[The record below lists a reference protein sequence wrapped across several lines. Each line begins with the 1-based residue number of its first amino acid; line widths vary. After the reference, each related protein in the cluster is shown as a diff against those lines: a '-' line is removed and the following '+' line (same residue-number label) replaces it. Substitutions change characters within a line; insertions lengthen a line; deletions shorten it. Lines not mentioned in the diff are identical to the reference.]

1 MPTLTAVY
9 LEDFSRV
16 ELEAGDLDP
25 EVVYSIQRST
35 DGGTT
40 WVPVR
45 GASNITDGGV
55 TIVYDYE
62 FAPNVENLYEL
73 VAPAVS
79 DTFERDTGPGG
90 LVLTGASGSYAS
102 TPDTAAL
109 DITGDI
115 DLRGVIALPD
125 YSTGAEQTIVAKY
138 GTTTNQRSYQARVTA
153 TGYLQGVFSTDGTAI
168 FNSISTIS
176 LYDAGKSDGDLIAWR
191 ITRVAATGVVTFY
204 LGNDPVILPDT
215 WEPMGATVAGTTGN
229 LFSGTAPLEVGSANS
244 GALTRATGTIVTV
257 RVLNGINGTTAAYPR
272 FAQNA
277 TGTGSFA
284 DSTGKTWTVNGTA
297 SILGNDQAW
306 GSTDSGQPWNLHVD
320 SSTDGIW
327 EVRSGAGR
335 LLVDDSAF
343 GLYGRYVNVN
353 LDDIDARMDF
363 YMPDI
368 NQTAND
374 DAEIRMLLRGT
385 NDLSDGY
392 QVRVYI
398 QATPRS
404 ATITITGA
412 GTAATVTLPTWQP
425 GQRWRIRA
433 RTVGTV
439 IEARAWNTVNPEPN
453 TWHVTASSVAWASG
467 TVGLAFSALANDSI
481 DVLFDNFLV
490 TDVPA
495 AAAAEAS
502 VTPVQDDV
510 WLKSIAYPSLNIN
523 IGCPLTGPMTRR
535 ARNGI
540 FDVKGT
546 PLPVGIEDVG
556 STEATTLTFMTYSM
570 EQNRAVTALLTFGS
584 PLLLQSP
591 PDADTTGCANAA
603 LTPSGWYARGDSVQ
617 SRPLVGKRAWMWVV
631 PLVRVAAPS
640 SLILPAH
647 MTWDVLWQM
656 VNTWAELWD
665 EWSTWAELWGAT
677 VAPDTVYDA
686 LMGES

>member
-16 ELEAGDLDP
+16 KLEAGALSP
-25 EVVYSIQRST
+25 NVVYSIQRST
-35 DGGTT
+35 DGGVT
-40 WVPVR
+40 WAIVR
-45 GASNITDGGV
+45 GATNITDGGV

-62 FAPNVENLYEL
+62 FAPGIENLYEL
-73 VAPAVS
+73 IAPAVS

-115 DLRGVIALPD
+115 DIRAVIAFPD
-125 YSTGAEQTIVAKY
+125 YSTGGTPTIVGKY
-138 GTTTNQRSYQARVTA
+138 VSSGAQRSYWFRLAA
-153 TGYLQGVFSTDGTAI
+153 TGELSFVFSPDGT
-168 FNSISTIS
+168 NTTTRNSTIT
-176 LYDAGKSDGDLIAWR
+176 LYAAGKSDGDLIAVR
-191 ITRVAATGVVTFY
+191 VTRASATGDITFY
-204 LGNDPVILPDT
+204 TGNDPVLQPDS
-215 WEPMGATVAGTTGN
+215 WEPMGAVVASPAGN
-229 LFSGTAPLEVGSANS
+229 IFASTSSLEVGSVNN
-244 GALTRATGTIVTV
+244 GTGDRATGTVVMAQV
-257 RVLNGINGTTAAYPR
+257 RNGIGGTTVANPN
-272 FAQNA
+272 FAREA

-297 SILGNDQAW
+297 TILGNDQAW
-306 GSTDSGQPWNLHVD
+306 GSADTGQLWNLHTD
-320 SSTDGIW
+320 ASTDGVW

-335 LLVDDSAF
+335 AVAPDSSF
-343 GLYGRYVNVN
+343 GAYSRYLNVN
-353 LDDIDARMDF
+353 LDDVDARMDF

-368 NQTAND
+368 KTGAND
-374 DAEIRMLLRGT
+374 NAEIVMILRGT
-385 NDLSDGY
+385 TDNDDGY
-392 QVRVYI
+392 SIHVELDS
-398 QATPRS
+398 TTKS
-404 ATITITGA
+404 TTITIDGA
-412 GTAATVTLPTWQP
+412 GTVPTVTLPTWQP

-453 TWHVTASSVAWASG
+453 TWHVTASSMAWASG
-467 TVGLAFSALANDSI
+467 TVGLAMLANANDSI
-481 DVLFDNFLV
+481 DQLFDNFIV

-495 AAAAEAS
+495 AAAASAS
-502 VTPVQDDV
+502 VTPLQADV

-535 ARNGI
+535 GRNGI

-546 PLPVGIEDVG
+546 PFPVGIEDVG
-556 STEATTLTFMTYSM
+556 STEATTITFVTRS
-570 EQNRAVTALLTFGS
+570 EEENRAVVALLTYGS

-591 PDADTTGCANAA
+591 PDDDPTGCANAR
-603 LTPSGWYARGDSVQ
+603 LTPTGWYARGDSVQ

-647 MTWDVLWQM
+647 MTWDVLWQIAS
-656 VNTWAELWD
+656 TWAEVWD
-665 EWSTWAELWGAT
+665 QWSTWAELWDAT
-677 VAPDTVYDA
+677 IAPDIVYDA

>member
-16 ELEAGDLDP
+16 KLEAGDLDP

-45 GASNITDGGV
+45 GASNITDDGV
-55 TIVYDYE
+55 TVVYDYE

-90 LVLTGASGSYAS
+90 LVLPGASGSYAS
-102 TPDTAAL
+102 TPDTAVL

-115 DLRGVIALPD
+115 DIRAVIAFTD
-125 YSTGAEQTIVAKY
+125 YSTGAIQTIIGKY
-138 GTTTNQRSYQARVTA
+138 LTSGLQRSYWFRVGTTGTLQMVTSNNGSNTSTATSSITLYDMGKADGELIAVRVT
-153 TGYLQGVFSTDGTAI
+153 
-168 FNSISTIS
+168 
-176 LYDAGKSDGDLIAWR
+176 R
-191 ITRVAATGVVTFY
+191 IAATGVVTFY
-204 LGNDPVILPDT
+204 VGTDPVLQPGS
-215 WEPMGATVAGTTGN
+215 WEPMGTTAATAVGN
-229 LFSGTAPLEVGSANS
+229 MFGGTAPLEVGSVNGGTSDLAIGTVIMTEVRNGVNGTAVS
-244 GALTRATGTIVTV
+244 APHFGEQATGTTNF
-257 RVLNGINGTTAAYPR
+257 L
-272 FAQNA
+272 
-277 TGTGSFA
+277 
-284 DSTGKTWTVNGTA
+284 DSGMTWTVNGSA
-297 SILGNDQAW
+297 AILGNFDAW
-306 GSTDSGQPWNLHVD
+306 GSTDTGQPWLMHPD
-320 SSTDGIW
+320 SATTGVW

-335 LLVDDSAF
+335 AVLRASTFTLHSRYLDVD
-343 GLYGRYVNVN
+343 

-368 NQTAND
+368 ATGAND
-374 DAEIRMLLRGT
+374 DAEIIMFLRGT
-385 NDLSDGY
+385 NDNDDGY
-392 QVRVYI
+392 NITVAIEAGTRE
-398 QATPRS
+398 
-404 ATITITGA
+404 ATITINGA
-412 GTAATVTLPTWQP
+412 GTVATVTLPPWQP

-467 TVGLAFSALANDSI
+467 TVGLGILGITNDSI
-481 DVLFDNFLV
+481 DQLFDNFIV
-490 TDVPA
+490 MNVPA
-495 AAAAEAS
+495 AASASAS
-502 VTPVQDDV
+502 VMPVQDDV

-570 EQNRAVTALLTFGS
+570 EENRAVTALLTFGS

-656 VNTWAELWD
+656 VNTWAEVWD

-677 VAPDTVYDA
+677 IAPDTVYDA

>member
-16 ELEAGDLDP
+16 KLEAGDLDP
-25 EVVYSIQRST
+25 EVVYSIQRSI

-102 TPDTAAL
+102 TPDTAVL

-115 DLRGVIALPD
+115 DIRAVIAFAD
-125 YSTGAEQTIVAKY
+125 YSTGGLQTIIAKY
-138 GTTTNQRSYQARVTA
+138 VTTGGQRSYGIRVNATGNVQLIYSINGSTGLTA
-153 TGYLQGVFSTDGTAI
+153 TSAI
-168 FNSISTIS
+168 N
-176 LYDAGKSDGDLIAWR
+176 LYDAGRSDGELIAVR
-191 ITRVAATGVVTFY
+191 VTRVAATGLITFY
-204 LGNDPVILPDT
+204 IGNEPVLQPGS
-215 WEPMGATVAGTTGN
+215 WEPMGAATSGTTGN
-229 LFSGTAPLEVGSANS
+229 LFASTSPLEVGSANN
-244 GALTRATGTIVTV
+244 GAGDRATGTVVMAEV
-257 RVLNGINGTTAAYPR
+257 RNGINGTAVSSPHFGEQAS
-272 FAQNA
+272 
-277 TGTGSFA
+277 GTTNFI
-284 DSTGKTWTVNGTA
+284 DSGMTWTVNGTA
-297 SILGNDQAW
+297 TILGNFDAW
-306 GSTDSGQPWNLHVD
+306 GSTDTGQPWLMHPD
-320 SSTDGIW
+320 SATTGVW

-335 LLVDDSAF
+335 AVLRASTFTVHS
-343 GLYGRYVNVN
+343 RYLNVN

-368 NQTAND
+368 DAGPND
-374 DAEIRMLLRGT
+374 EAEILMFLHGT
-385 NDLSDGY
+385 TDQDDGY
-392 QVRVYI
+392 IITVFIEASTRL
-398 QATPRS
+398 
-404 ATITITGA
+404 ATITINGA
-412 GTAATVTLPTWQP
+412 GTVATVTLPTWQP

-439 IEARAWNTVNPEPN
+439 IEARAWNLVNPEPN

-467 TVGLAFSALANDSI
+467 TVGLGISGITSDSI
-481 DVLFDNFLV
+481 DQLFDNFIV
-490 TDVPA
+490 MNVPA
-495 AAAAEAS
+495 AAAAEAA

-591 PDADTTGCANAA
+591 PDADATGCANAA

-656 VNTWAELWD
+656 VNTWAEVWD

-677 VAPDTVYDA
+677 IAPDTVYDA

>member
-1 MPTLTAVY
+1 MPTLTAIY

-16 ELEAGDLDP
+16 QLEATGLDP
-25 EVVYSIQRST
+25 EVVYSIQRSV

-40 WVPVR
+40 SVPVR

-62 FAPNVENLYEL
+62 FTPNVENLYEL
-73 VAPAVS
+73 VAPAIS

-90 LVLTGASGSYAS
+90 LILDGASGGNAT

-115 DLRGVIALPD
+115 DLRAVIAFPD
-125 YSTGAEQTIVAKY
+125 YSTGSNSTIIGKY
-138 GTTTNQRSYQARVTA
+138 VVTLGQRSYWLRVGP
-153 TGYLQGVFSTDGTAI
+153 TGTLEMV
-168 FNSISTIS
+168 ISTTGANSSTAQSTIT
-176 LYDAGKSDGDLIAWR
+176 LYDDGHSDGDVLAVR
-191 ITRVAATGVVTFY
+191 ATRTAATGVVTFY
-204 LGNDPVILPDT
+204 IGNDPVLDPDV
-215 WEPMGATVAGTTGN
+215 WETFGGTDTTITGN
-229 LFSGTAPLEVGSANS
+229 IFASTSPLELGSVNNGLAD
-244 GALTRATGTIVTV
+244 RATGTIVMAQ
-257 RVLNGINGTTAAYPR
+257 VLNGINGTIVANPKPAAE
-272 FAQNA
+272 A

-297 SILGNDQAW
+297 TILGNDQAW
-306 GSTDSGQPWNLHVD
+306 GSADTGQLWNLFNGSAVD
-320 SSTDGIW
+320 GVW
-327 EVRSGAGR
+327 EVNGSAGR
-335 LLVDDSAF
+335 VVVPDASFDD
-343 GLYGRYVNVN
+343 YGRYINVN
-353 LDDIDARMDF
+353 IDDMDARYDF

-368 NQTAND
+368 KAGAND
-374 DAEIRMLLRGT
+374 EAEFSLFMRGT

-392 QVRVYI
+392 RIRVRIIVED
-398 QATPRS
+398 RV

-412 GTAATVTLPTWQP
+412 GTVATVTLPTWQP

-439 IEARAWNTVNPEPN
+439 IEARAWNTSNPEPN
-453 TWHVTASSVAWASG
+453 TWQVTASSMAWASG
-467 TVGLAFSALANDSI
+467 TVGLVVSSLNNDSMDI
-481 DVLFDNFLV
+481 LFDNFLV

-495 AAAAEAS
+495 TAAAVAS
-502 VTPVQDDV
+502 VTPMQSDV

-546 PLPVGIEDVG
+546 PFPVGIEDVG
-556 STEATTLTFMTYSM
+556 STEATTLTFMTFSM
-570 EQNRAVTALLTFGS
+570 EQNRAVTALLTYGS

-591 PDADTTGCANAA
+591 PDDDPTGCANAA

-617 SRPLVGKRAWMWVV
+617 SRPVTGKRAWMWVV

-656 VNTWAELWD
+656 VSTWAEVWD
-665 EWSTWAELWGAT
+665 EWSTWAELWNAT
-677 VAPDTVYDA
+677 IAPDTVYDA

>member
-1 MPTLTAVY
+1 MPTLTAIY

-16 ELEAGDLDP
+16 QLEATGLDP
-25 EVVYSIQRST
+25 EVVYSIQRSV

-62 FAPNVENLYEL
+62 FTPNVENLYEL

-90 LVLTGASGSYAS
+90 LILDGASSGNAT

-115 DLRGVIALPD
+115 DLRAVIAFPD
-125 YSTGAEQTIVAKY
+125 YSTGSNSTIIGKY
-138 GTTTNQRSYQARVTA
+138 VVTLGQRSYWLRVGP
-153 TGYLQGVFSTDGTAI
+153 TGTLEMV
-168 FNSISTIS
+168 ISTTGANSSTAQSTIT
-176 LYDAGKSDGDLIAWR
+176 LYDAGHSDGDVLAVR
-191 ITRVAATGVVTFY
+191 ATRTAATGVVTFY
-204 LGNDPVILPDT
+204 IGNDPVLDPDV
-215 WEPMGATVAGTTGN
+215 WETFGGTDTTITGN
-229 LFSGTAPLEVGSANS
+229 IFASTSPLELGSVNNGLAD
-244 GALTRATGTIVTV
+244 RATGTIVMAQV
-257 RVLNGINGTTAAYPR
+257 RNGINGTIVANPKPAAE
-272 FAQNA
+272 A

-297 SILGNDQAW
+297 TILGNDQAW
-306 GSTDSGQPWNLHVD
+306 GSADTGQLWNLFNGSAVD
-320 SSTDGIW
+320 GVW
-327 EVRSGAGR
+327 EVNGSAGR
-335 LLVDDSAF
+335 VVVPDASFDD
-343 GLYGRYVNVN
+343 YGRYINVN
-353 LDDIDARMDF
+353 IDDMDARYDF

-368 NQTAND
+368 KAGAND
-374 DAEIRMLLRGT
+374 EAEFSLFMRGT

-392 QVRVYI
+392 RIRVRIIVED
-398 QATPRS
+398 RV

-412 GTAATVTLPTWQP
+412 GTVATVTLPTWQP

-439 IEARAWNTVNPEPN
+439 IEARAWNTSNPEPN
-453 TWHVTASSVAWASG
+453 TWQVTASSMAWASG
-467 TVGLAFSALANDSI
+467 TVGLVVSSLNNDSMDI
-481 DVLFDNFLV
+481 LFDNFLV

-495 AAAAEAS
+495 TAAAVAS
-502 VTPVQDDV
+502 VTPMQSDV

-546 PLPVGIEDVG
+546 PFPVGIEDVG
-556 STEATTLTFMTYSM
+556 STEATTLTFMTFSM
-570 EQNRAVTALLTFGS
+570 EQNRAVTALLTYGS

-591 PDADTTGCANAA
+591 PDDDPTGCANAA

-617 SRPLVGKRAWMWVV
+617 SRPVTGKRAWLWVV

-656 VNTWAELWD
+656 VSTWAEVWD
-665 EWSTWAELWGAT
+665 EWSTWAELWNAT
-677 VAPDTVYDA
+677 IAPDTVYDA

>member
-16 ELEAGDLDP
+16 QLEAADLDP
-25 EVVYSIQRST
+25 EVVYSLQRSI

-45 GASNITDGGV
+45 GGSNITDGGV
-55 TIVYDYE
+55 TTVYDYE
-62 FAPNVENLYEL
+62 FAPNIENRYEL

-90 LVLTGASGSYAS
+90 LVLTGASGTYAS
-102 TPDTAAL
+102 TPDAAAL

-115 DLRGVIALPD
+115 DIRAVIAFPS
-125 YSTGAEQTIVAKY
+125 YATGTTQTIIAKWNN
-138 GTTTNQRSYQARVTA
+138 TTNQRSYALQIGS
-153 TGYLQGVFSTDGTAI
+153 TGTIRLLASTLGTG
-168 FNSISTIS
+168 TIS
-176 LYDAGKSDGDLIAWR
+176 LDSTVTLASLGIADGDLIAVR
-191 ITRVAATGVVTFY
+191 ATRVAATGVATFY
-204 LGNDPVILPDT
+204 LGTDPVLQPGS
-215 WEPMGATVAGTTGN
+215 WEPIGGTATSTTGN
-229 LFSGTAPLEVGSANS
+229 LFAGTAIMEVGSHTVGTTN
-244 GALTRATGTIVTV
+244 RATGTIVMAQV
-257 RVLNGINGTTAAYPR
+257 RNGIGSTIVADPN
-272 FAQNA
+272 FAEQA
-277 TGTGSFA
+277 TGTTSFL
-284 DSTGKTWTVNGTA
+284 DSGKTWTVNGAA
-297 SILGNDQAW
+297 SIFGNNDAW
-306 GSTDSGQPWNLHVD
+306 GSTDTGQAWTLHPD
-320 SSTDGIW
+320 SSTNAVW

-335 LLVDDSAF
+335 VIAPASAF
-343 GLYGRYVNVN
+343 TTYSRYVNVN

-368 NQTAND
+368 AEGAND
-374 DAEIRMLLRGT
+374 EAEIMMFLRGT
-385 NDLSDGY
+385 NDNDDGY
-392 QVRVYI
+392 IIRVFI
-398 QATPRS
+398 ESSTRI
-404 ATITITGA
+404 ATITISGA
-412 GTAATVTLPTWQP
+412 GTVATVTLPTWQP

-453 TWHVTASSVAWASG
+453 TWHVTASSVAWVSG
-467 TVGLAFSALANDSI
+467 TVGLALSGITNDAI
-481 DVLFDNFLV
+481 DQLFDNFIV
-490 TDVPA
+490 MNVPA
-495 AAAAEAS
+495 EAAASAS
-502 VTPVQDDV
+502 VTPDQSDV

-535 ARNGI
+535 SRNGI

-570 EQNRAVTALLTFGS
+570 EENRAVTALLTFGS

-591 PDADTTGCANAA
+591 PDDDPTGCANAA

-647 MTWDVLWQM
+647 MTWNVLWQM

-665 EWSTWAELWGAT
+665 EWSTWAELWNAP

>member
-1 MPTLTAVY
+1 MATLTAVY

-16 ELEAGDLDP
+16 KLEAGDLDP
-25 EVVYSIQRST
+25 EVVYSIQRSI

-55 TIVYDYE
+55 TVVYDYE
-62 FAPNVENLYEL
+62 FAPNIENLYEL

-90 LVLTGASGSYAS
+90 LVVTGASGSHS
-102 TPDTAAL
+102 TTPSVAAL
-109 DITGDI
+109 NVAGDI
-115 DLRGVIALPD
+115 DIRAVIAFPD
-125 YSTGAEQTIVAKY
+125 YSTGSTQAIIAKY
-138 GTTTNQRSYQARVTA
+138 VTSGDQRSFQLRVGA
-153 TGYLQGVFSTDGTAI
+153 TGTLQAVFSTNGTGAATAT
-168 FNSISTIS
+168 STVTV
-176 LYDAGKSDGDLIAWR
+176 YDEGKSDGDLIAVR
-191 ITRVAATGVVTFY
+191 ATRVAATGVITFY
-204 LGNDPVILPDT
+204 LGNDPVIIPDT
-215 WEPMGATVAGTTGN
+215 WEPMGATVSGSTGA
-229 LFSGTAPLEVGSANS
+229 LFASTAPLEVGAVNN
-244 GALTRATGTIVTV
+244 GTTDRATGTIVTA
-257 RVLNGINGTTAAYPR
+257 RLLSGISGTTVAYPR

-277 TGTGSFA
+277 TGTTSFA

-297 SILGNDQAW
+297 TILGNDQAW
-306 GSTDSGQPWNLHVD
+306 GSTDSGQLWNLHVD

-327 EVRSGAGR
+327 EVRSGASR

-343 GLYGRYVNVN
+343 GLYGRYLNVN

-374 DAEIRMLLRGT
+374 DSEIRLLLRGT

-398 QATPRS
+398 EATERS

-467 TVGLAFSALANDSI
+467 TVGLAFSALANDST

-495 AAAAEAS
+495 AAAASAE
-502 VTPVQDDV
+502 VTPIQGDV

-591 PDADTTGCANAA
+591 PDDDPTGCANAA

-631 PLVRVAAPS
+631 PLTRVAAPS

-656 VNTWAELWD
+656 VNTWAEVWD

-677 VAPDTVYDA
+677 IAPDTVYDA

>member
-1 MPTLTAVY
+1 MPTLTAIY

-16 ELEAGDLDP
+16 QLEATGLDP
-25 EVVYSIQRST
+25 EVVYSIQRSV

-62 FAPNVENLYEL
+62 FTPNVENLYEL
-73 VAPAVS
+73 VAPAIS

-90 LVLTGASGSYAS
+90 LILDGASGGNAT

-115 DLRGVIALPD
+115 DLRAVIAFPD
-125 YSTGAEQTIVAKY
+125 YSTGSNSTIIGKY
-138 GTTTNQRSYQARVTA
+138 VVTLGQRSYWLRVGP
-153 TGYLQGVFSTDGTAI
+153 TGTLEMV
-168 FNSISTIS
+168 ISTTGANSSTAQSTIT
-176 LYDAGKSDGDLIAWR
+176 LYDDGHSDGDVLAVR
-191 ITRVAATGVVTFY
+191 ATRTAATGVVTFY
-204 LGNDPVILPDT
+204 IGNDPVLDPDV
-215 WEPMGATVAGTTGN
+215 WETFGGTDTTITGN
-229 LFSGTAPLEVGSANS
+229 IFASTSPLELGSVNNGLAD
-244 GALTRATGTIVTV
+244 RATGTIVMAQV
-257 RVLNGINGTTAAYPR
+257 RNGINGTIVANPKPAAE
-272 FAQNA
+272 A

-297 SILGNDQAW
+297 TILGNDQAW
-306 GSTDSGQPWNLHVD
+306 GSADTGQLWNLFNGSAVD
-320 SSTDGIW
+320 GVW
-327 EVRSGAGR
+327 EVNGSAGR
-335 LLVDDSAF
+335 VVVPDASFDD
-343 GLYGRYVNVN
+343 YGRYINVN
-353 LDDIDARMDF
+353 IDDMDARYDF

-368 NQTAND
+368 DPGVND
-374 DAEIRMLLRGT
+374 EAEFSLFMRGT
-385 NDLSDGY
+385 NDLADGY
-392 QVRVYI
+392 RIRVRIIVED
-398 QATPRS
+398 RV

-412 GTAATVTLPTWQP
+412 GTVATVTLPTWQP

-439 IEARAWNTVNPEPN
+439 IEARAWNTSNPEPN
-453 TWHVTASSVAWASG
+453 TWQVTASSMAWASG
-467 TVGLAFSALANDSI
+467 TVGLVVSSLNNDSMDI
-481 DVLFDNFLV
+481 LFDNFLV

-495 AAAAEAS
+495 TAAAVAS
-502 VTPVQDDV
+502 VTPMQSDV

-546 PLPVGIEDVG
+546 PFPVGIEDVG
-556 STEATTLTFMTYSM
+556 STEATTLTFMTFSM
-570 EQNRAVTALLTFGS
+570 EQNRAVTALLTYGS

-591 PDADTTGCANAA
+591 PDDDPTGCANAA

-617 SRPLVGKRAWMWVV
+617 SRPVTGKRAWLWVV

-656 VNTWAELWD
+656 VSTWAEVWD
-665 EWSTWAELWGAT
+665 EWSTWAELWNAT
-677 VAPDTVYDA
+677 IAPDTVYDA

>member
-16 ELEAGDLDP
+16 KLEAGDLDP

-45 GASNITDGGV
+45 GASHITDGGV

-73 VAPAVS
+73 VAPAIS

-90 LVLTGASGSYAS
+90 LVLPDLAGSHAT
-102 TPDTAAL
+102 TPSVAAL
-109 DITGDI
+109 NVPGDI
-115 DLRGVIALPD
+115 DIRAVIAFPD
-125 YSTGAEQTIVAKY
+125 YSDGATQAIIAKY
-138 GTTTNQRSYQARVTA
+138 VTSGDQRSFQFRVGA
-153 TGYLQGVFSTDGTAI
+153 TGTLQFVFSTNGTGGNTATSTTTVYNEGKADGQ
-168 FNSISTIS
+168 
-176 LYDAGKSDGDLIAWR
+176 LIAVR
-191 ITRVAATGVVTFY
+191 VTRASATGAITFY
-204 LGNDPVILPDT
+204 TGNDPVLQPDS
-215 WEPMGATVAGTTGN
+215 WEPMGAVVTGN
-229 LFSGTAPLEVGSANS
+229 TGAIFASTAPLEVGATNNGANDRALGTVVMAQVRS
-244 GALTRATGTIVTV
+244 GIGGTIVG
-257 RVLNGINGTTAAYPR
+257 NPN
-272 FAQNA
+272 FANNA
-277 TGTGSFA
+277 TGTLSFA

-297 SILGNDQAW
+297 TILGNDQAW
-306 GSTDSGQPWNLHVD
+306 GSADTGQAWTLYVD
-320 SSTDGIW
+320 GATDGVW
-327 EVRSGAGR
+327 EVNSGAGR
-335 LLVDDSAF
+335 LISPDSSF
-343 GLYGRYVNVN
+343 SLYGRYLNVN
-353 LDDIDARMDF
+353 LDDIDARFDF
-363 YMPDI
+363 YMPNI
-368 NQTAND
+368 PSAAND
-374 DAEIRMLLRGT
+374 EAEYRLLLRGT

-392 QVRVYI
+392 QIRVFI
-398 QATPRS
+398 EATTRL

-453 TWHVTASSVAWASG
+453 TWHVTASSTNWTSG
-467 TVGLAFSALANDSI
+467 TVGLALSTITNASLDA
-481 DVLFDNFLV
+481 LFDNFLV

-495 AAAAEAS
+495 AAAADAT

-591 PDADTTGCANAA
+591 PDDDPTGCANAA
-603 LTPSGWYARGDSVQ
+603 LTPSGWYARGDNTQ

-656 VNTWAELWD
+656 VNTWAEVWD

-677 VAPDTVYDA
+677 IAPDTVYDA